1 MRRGQ
6 ALHSLTIGGYA
17 AVMNASPAVDFSWDA
32 LPDRYRV
39 ILCDVWGVIHDGVR
53 VYPGAAARLCR
64 WRDEGR
70 FVILL
75 TNAPRT
81 ADSVAGQLDRIG
93 LPRVCWDTIVT
104 GGEAGIEALS
114 ALTRPVGFLGTDDD
128 RAVLEGRGV
137 RISDGEEF
145 SDLGCTGLEED
156 RSVVEQY
163 GPELAARAGRGVRF
177 HCLNP
182 DRVVLRGGRLEA
194 CAGALADLYEEL
206 GGSVVW
212 YGKPHR
218 AIYDHALRVAG
229 NSPLDQVLAIGDGLQ
244 TDMLGA
250 ARLGIDAVFV
260 RDGIHAGEP
269 FPAGFARTY
278 ELGDWRPIAC
288 ADGLD

>member
-1 MRRGQ
+1 MSAGQ
-6 ALHSLTIGGYA
+6 ALHSLAIGGYA
-17 AVMNASPAVDFSWDA
+17 AAMMASPAAKFSWDA
-32 LPDRYRV
+32 LPDRYRA
-39 ILCDVWGVIHDGVR
+39 ILCDVWGVVHDGVR
-53 VYPGAAARLCR
+53 VYPGAEARLRR
-64 WRDEGR
+64 WLEEGR
-70 FVILL
+70 FVVLL

-93 LPRVCWDTIVT
+93 LPRACWDAIVT
-104 GGEAGIEALS
+104 GGDAGIEALS

-137 RISDGEEF
+137 RISNGEEF
-145 SDLGCTGLEED
+145 SDLACTGLEED
-156 RSVVEQY
+156 RPAVEQY
-163 GPELAARAGRGVRF
+163 GPDLAAWARRGVRF

-182 DRVVLRGGRLEA
+182 DRVVLRGGRLES
-194 CAGALADLYEEL
+194 CAGSLADLYEEL

-229 NSPLDQVLAIGDGLQ
+229 NPPLDQILAIGDGLQ
-244 TDMLGA
+244 TDILGA

-269 FPAGFARTY
+269 FPPGFARKHG
-278 ELGDWRPIAC
+278 LGDWHPIAC
-288 ADGLD
+288 VDGLA